1 MLLIEG
7 RHGCMAAKLMPVDNL
22 TPGMILADAA
32 LSLNGK
38 VLLGKGV
45 DLTPRHIALLITWDV
60 QSVFVD
66 SAEAEAEP
74 VEISA
79 ERPAESL
86 ECLACLTEQNEIVQ
100 TVGVNFDIV
109 RKFDII
115 PVAQIRN
122 SVQLIC
128 SAIKPVHSFEVM
140 NALLINQATLTDFIP
155 RHSVMVA
162 YFSGLIAHQLK
173 WSEADIMGVVTASLL
188 HDIGNLSMRSI
199 DDLRIKTDL
208 AKTAALLK
216 KTQGLSNQ
224 VILGIVQHRERSD
237 GGGYP
242 TGVQGDK
249 IHPYARVIGVA
260 DFFHNVA
267 YKDTCNNPF
276 PVLDTI
282 TAGMFDKFD
291 LKICMVFIGQIKNS
305 LLNNRIML
313 SNGKEAQI
321 VFFNSSAYSLPIVKT
336 LDGEF
341 VDLSKNTNIH
351 IAKMISPF

>member
-1 MLLIEG
+1 MDVWQL
-7 RHGCMAAKLMPVDNL
+7 MMPVDNL

-66 SAEAEAEP
+66 SAEAEAEAEP

-86 ECLACLTEQNEIVQ
+86 ECLACLNEQNEIVQ

-208 AKTAALLK
+208 AKTA
-216 KTQGLSNQ
+216 
-224 VILGIVQHRERSD
+224 
-237 GGGYP
+237 
-242 TGVQGDK
+242 
-249 IHPYARVIGVA
+249 VA
-260 DFFHNVA
+260 
-267 YKDTCNNPF
+267 
-276 PVLDTI
+276 
-282 TAGMFDKFD
+282 
-291 LKICMVFIGQIKNS
+291 
-305 LLNNRIML
+305 
-313 SNGKEAQI
+313 
-321 VFFNSSAYSLPIVKT
+321 
-336 LDGEF
+336 
-341 VDLSKNTNIH
+341 
-351 IAKMISPF
+351 